1 MQFVVFMD
9 LLGTVVLPV
18 AIVLT
23 YILIVGVVL
32 NPPKSFE
39 EAIPVLLLGAVL
51 GLPAVLILITTRK
64 VVYVFWMLIYLLALP
79 VWNFIL
85 PVYAFW
91 HFDDFS
97 WGETRKVAG
106 EGKGEA
112 HGDGPATVQPVNIPL
127 RRWEDWER
135 SRLRKL
141 KREEKRRRDFERIHP
156 TGYQP
161 GEGYLTT
168 RHEVKSYDGSDTT
181 SVLSSDDDH
190 WGTQIGGYNEHNP
203 SYPPPPLTLQ
213 IQHANASGETLA
225 GDQLEAM
232 LEAGFDDGL
241 SPNGSTTKAAPRHH
255 DRRQL
260 YDTPVTHSNGYTA
273 LSRAQ
278 SPTSPD
284 VPRNGEAISS
294 GVAEWKG
301 HVKKRSGGWVDT
313 REYGPLGP
321 LDPGSRI

>member
-1 MQFVVFMD
+1 M
-9 LLGTVVLPV
+9 T
-18 AIVLT
+18 
-23 YILIVGVVL
+23 
-32 NPPKSFE
+32 
-39 EAIPVLLLGAVL
+39 
-51 GLPAVLILITTRK
+51 
-64 VVYVFWMLIYLLALP
+64 LAG
-79 VWNFIL
+79 
-85 PVYAFW
+85 
-91 HFDDFS
+91 H
-97 WGETRKVAG
+97 RKVAG
-106 EGKGEA
+106 EGKAEA
-112 HGDGPATVQPVNIPL
+112 HGDGAATVKPVSIPL

-141 KREEKRRRDFERIHP
+141 KREEKRRRDYERMHP
-156 TGYQP
+156 AGYQP
-161 GEGYLTT
+161 GDGYLTT

-203 SYPPPPLTLQ
+203 SYPPPPLTLHA
-213 IQHANASGETLA
+213 QHANASGETLA

-241 SPNGSTTKAAPRHH
+241 SPNSSTTKVAPRHH
-255 DRRQL
+255 DRHQL

-278 SPTSPD
+278 SPTTPG

>member
-1 MQFVVFMD
+1 MIRPQA
-9 LLGTVVLPV
+9 LK
-18 AIVLT
+18 
-23 YILIVGVVL
+23 LI
-32 NPPKSFE
+32 N
-39 EAIPVLLLGAVL
+39 
-51 GLPAVLILITTRK
+51 
-64 VVYVFWMLIYLLALP
+64 
-79 VWNFIL
+79 
-85 PVYAFW
+85 
-91 HFDDFS
+91 H
-97 WGETRKVAG
+97 RKVAG
-106 EGKGEA
+106 EAKGEA
-112 HGDGPATVQPVNIPL
+112 HGDGAAIVQSVSIPL

-141 KREEKRRRDFERIHP
+141 KREEKRRRDFERTHP

-161 GEGYLTT
+161 GEGYLNT

-203 SYPPPPLTLQ
+203 SYPPPPLALHK
-213 IQHANASGETLA
+213 QHANASGETLA

-241 SPNGSTTKAAPRHH
+241 SPDNSTTKIAPRHH
-255 DRRQL
+255 DRHQL

-278 SPTSPD
+278 SPTSPG
-284 VPRNGEAISS
+284 VPRNGGAISS

-301 HVKKRSGGWVDT
+301 HAKKRSGGLVDM

-321 LDPGSRI
+321 LDPGTRI

>member
-1 MQFVVFMD
+1 MISPGERRGEW
-9 LLGTVVLPV
+9 LR
-18 AIVLT
+18 AIRSQALT
-23 YILIVGVVL
+23 
-32 NPPKSFE
+32 
-39 EAIPVLLLGAVL
+39 
-51 GLPAVLILITTRK
+51 PA
-64 VVYVFWMLIYLLALP
+64 
-79 VWNFIL
+79 N
-85 PVYAFW
+85 
-91 HFDDFS
+91 H
-97 WGETRKVAG
+97 RKVAG

-112 HGDGPATVQPVNIPL
+112 HGDGSTTVQPVNVPL

-141 KREEKRRRDFERIHP
+141 KREEKRRRDFERMHP
-156 TGYQP
+156 TGYQA

-203 SYPPPPLTLQ
+203 SYPPPPLVLNTK
-213 IQHANASGETLA
+213 HANASGETLA

-241 SPNGSTTKAAPRHH
+241 SPNSSTTKVGPRLHNRH
-255 DRRQL
+255 QL

-273 LSRAQ
+273 LSRTQ
-278 SPTSPD
+278 SPTSPG
-284 VPRNGEAISS
+284 VPRNGEALSS

-301 HVKKRSGGWVDT
+301 HVKKRSGGWVDM